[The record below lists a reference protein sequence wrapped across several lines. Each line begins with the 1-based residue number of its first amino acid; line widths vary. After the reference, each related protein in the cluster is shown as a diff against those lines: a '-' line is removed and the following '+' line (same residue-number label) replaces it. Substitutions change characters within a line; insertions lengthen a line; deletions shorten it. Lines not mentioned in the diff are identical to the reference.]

1 VKVVL
6 SATAARE
13 FAVAVE
19 WWRENRPAAPT
30 LLEDEMALELRR
42 LADVP
47 FLGQAVLNG
56 RLRGL
61 RRILLEE
68 TRYHLFYRVHENRG
82 LVWVVRLWHQSRS
95 SPKLPKR

>member
-1 VKVVL
+1 LKVVL
-6 SATAARE
+6 SSTAARE

-42 LADVP
+42 LDDVP
-47 FLGQAVLNG
+47 FLGQAVLNP

-61 RRILLEE
+61 RRVSLEE
-68 TRYHLFYRVHENRG
+68 SRYHLYYRVHEKRG
-82 LVWVVRLWHQSRS
+82 LVWVLRLWHMSRS
-95 SPKLPKR
+95 AARLSKR